1 VKLFEPPYFC
11 TYRGTEGLSLYE
23 TEAEDEANIGERLGK
38 MRSMYSRFRPHQRE
52 LEEGGRRV
60 LPRPGDV
67 PGSRTFPGT
76 AKDKYEGETVKQTLS
91 LEGHELFTQLV
102 SQTNLVKIGPRHG
115 LFTCF
120 VDVEEG
126 VMRVWKDWLA
136 ETAAKGRQERAA
148 VPVEAVEAVVKGKE
162 IVREKHEEKVDMND
176 PRILWVSASKDTGIS
191 FNVKERKFRR
201 ETPILLRTD
210 EDMPVTYEI
219 EYDGRSRDRLRAQQN
234 TNAYRRVVHTDV
246 PPSTGAREVIS
257 AGRQLIGKGS
267 GVRFLWLTKTEPCH
281 ARFSAEWSHPT
292 SNRKRSSASQRNSP
306 ASTKKSDACRNA
318 WAKRN

>member
-76 AKDKYEGETVKQTLS
+76 TKDKYEGETVKQTLS

-136 ETAAKGRQERAA
+136 KTAAKGRQERAA
-148 VPVEAVEAVVKGKE
+148 APVEAMEEVGKSKE
-162 IVREKHEEKVDMND
+162 IVREENKEKVDLND
-176 PRILWVSASKDTGIS
+176 PRILWVSASKNTGIS

-201 ETPILLRTD
+201 DTPILIRTD

-219 EYDGRSRDRLRAQQN
+219 EYDGRSRDSLRGQQN
-234 TNAYRRVVHTDV
+234 TNSYRRAVHTNI
-246 PPSTGAREVIS
+246 PPTNGARKVVS
-257 AGRQLIGKGS
+257 AGRQLVWKGG
-267 GVRFLWLTKTEPCH
+267 GVRLLWITKRDPRH
-281 ARFSAEWSHPT
+281 APLVESGGTPPVTVSDQVHHNAIHPPEQKELPVAT
-292 SNRKRSSASQRNSP
+292 H
-306 ASTKKSDACRNA
+306 A